1 MSPPRFYAVRMT
13 ELDIARLREALVAP
27 DGPYA
32 ALDVVVTTGS
42 TNADL
47 REAADAGAADRTV
60 LIAEEQ
66 TAGVGRQARHWVSP
80 AGAGL
85 YLSVLLRP
93 GDVPVSG
100 VGSLALVAG
109 LALTDVCGDVD
120 VDATLKWPNDLLA
133 ADGKLAGVLA
143 ELVSPGV
150 VVLGIGL
157 NVSPLGDVPPGPGG
171 LPATSLAENGAST
184 TDRSEIAAALLRSL
198 AEREAAWRAAGGD
211 LGAAGLLDEY
221 RMACS
226 TLDTRVEVSV
236 PEGAP
241 ITGRAADVDAAG
253 RLVIETDAGER
264 TTVFAGDV
272 VHLR

>member
-1 MSPPRFYAVRMT
+1 MT
-13 ELDIARLREALVAP
+13 ELDSARLREALVAP

-32 ALDVVVTTGS
+32 ALDVVATTGS

-47 REAADAGAADRTV
+47 REAAEAGAADRTV

-66 TAGVGRQARHWVSP
+66 TAGVGRQNRNWVSP

-109 LALTDVCGDVD
+109 LALTDACDDVD
-120 VDATLKWPNDLLA
+120 VDAVLKWPNDLLA
-133 ADGKLAGVLA
+133 AGGKLAGVLA

-157 NVSPLGDVPPGPGG
+157 NVLPLGDVPPGPGG
-171 LPATSLAENGAST
+171 LPATSLGENGAST

-221 RMACS
+221 RSRCS

-253 RLVIETDAGER
+253 RLVVETDGGER